1 MMMEYGL
8 HDIIEMKKPHPCKK
22 STQWE
27 IVRMGADIKVKCMG
41 CGAIIMF
48 SRRDFEKRLKKLL
61 NVKKVNNLTL
71 SKINDLI
78 DLEKDN

>member
-1 MMMEYGL
+1 MEYGL
-8 HDIIEMKKPHPCKK
+8 HDIIEMKMPHPCKK

-48 SRRDFEKRLKKLL
+48 SRRDFEKRLKKIIEH
-61 NVKKVNNLTL
+61 KE
-71 SKINDLI
+71 S
-78 DLEKDN
+78 E